1 MDLIGM
7 AFCYT
12 LLCKTSIP
20 NARDEDTPMS
30 APARSRVPTPI
41 TAPAA
46 AKPAQVRLAIGLQ
59 YPLIRAGVRELVAG
73 DPSIT
78 IVGETDSSHALL
90 DLVRENDANIA
101 LVCVRLPGTGY
112 RELIHRLRDARPGI
126 GVLLMSLRFS
136 AELGLDALRHGAA
149 GYVANECPIAGILAA
164 IRTVG
169 SGGRQVAP
177 EVAELLAAEFTTRGS
192 APTRRLSPREREVLD
207 GIGEGR
213 SHKQIAAQLNVSAKS
228 IGTYRSRALTKLGLR
243 TTADLVRYSVRREA

>member
-1 MDLIGM
+1 MT
-7 AFCYT
+7 AA
-12 LLCKTSIP
+12 
-20 NARDEDTPMS
+20 ARK
-30 APARSRVPTPI
+30 RIPTPVGEHTMAI
-41 TAPAA
+41 PAP
-46 AKPAQVRLAIGLQ
+46 VRLAIGLQ

-73 DPSIT
+73 DPSIA
-78 IVGETDSSHALL
+78 IVGEADSSQALL
-90 DLVRENDANIA
+90 DLVRNSDANIA
-101 LVCVRLPGTGY
+101 LICVRLPGTGY
-112 RELIHRLRDARPGI
+112 RELIRRVREARPGI

-177 EVAELLAAEFTTRGS
+177 EVAELLAAEFTTHRS
-192 APTRRLSPREREVLD
+192 APTRRLSPRERAVLD

-213 SHKQIAAQLNVSAKS
+213 SHKQIAAALNVSAKS

-243 TTADLVRYSVRREA
+243 TTADLVRYTVRREA